1 MSAMIASLKKW
12 FLQEKRD
19 FPWRHNPSP
28 YQVWISEVMLQQTQ
42 ANVVVGYFHRW
53 MEKFPTLETLA
64 EASIDEVMK
73 AWEGLGY
80 YSRARNLHTAAKLMR
95 GSIPSDRSALEELP
109 GFGPYTVGAVLSFA
123 HHQKAAA
130 VDANVKRVV
139 SRLFASE
146 EDITG
151 KTEGLLPEKE
161 PWVVMEAL
169 IELGALVCQKRPRCH
184 ICPLQSECRAFREGK
199 VDLFPSQKKK
209 IPITKLERRVAIIW
223 SQGTFLVRQ
232 EELGKVL
239 GGLFL
244 FPYVEKKDDWDFPLE
259 MKFMT
264 HMSPIEHG
272 FTRYRAILFPEV
284 WQAKTPLPIAGHR
297 WVSEKEIEGLAFAS
311 GHRQILQKVLH
322 AYSAYGK
329 F

>member
-1 MSAMIASLKKW
+1 MLSMIDALKNW

-19 FPWRHNPSP
+19 FPWRNNPTP
-28 YQVWISEVMLQQTQ
+28 YEVWISEVMLQQTQ
-42 ANVVVGYFHRW
+42 ASVVVGYFHRW
-53 MEKFPTLETLA
+53 MKKFPTLSALA
-64 EASIDEVMK
+64 RASQDEVMK

-80 YSRARNLHTAAKLMR
+80 YSRARNLHAAAQLMQGKVPTER
-95 GSIPSDRSALEELP
+95 TQLEQLP

-130 VDANVKRVV
+130 VDANVKRVI
-139 SRLFASE
+139 SRLYASE

-151 KTEGLLPEKE
+151 KTESLLPEKQ

-169 IELGALVCQKRPRCH
+169 IELGALVCQKKPRCH
-184 ICPLQSECRAFREGK
+184 ECPLQKECRAFKQGIT
-199 VDLFPSQKKK
+199 DLFPSKKK
-209 IPITKLERRVAIIW
+209 MAPITKLERRVAVIG
-223 SQGTFLVRQ
+223 SRGAYLVRQ
-232 EELGKVL
+232 EEVGKVM

-259 MKFMT
+259 MKFIT
-264 HMSPIEHG
+264 HLPPIEHG

-284 WQAKTPLPIAGHR
+284 WQAKNQQEVEGHR
-297 WVSEKEIEGLAFAS
+297 WVSKLEIKDLPFAS

-322 AYSAYGK
+322 ASTAH
-329 F
+329 